1 MGSKETFLK
10 CYGDSLSLPVF
21 IRSLIGLDRQAVQQA
36 FSQYL
41 TDSNY
46 NEKQIRFI
54 EMVIEQL
61 TKQGIMQSSRLY
73 ESPFNQIHYEGI
85 DGIFS
90 EKDTDEIFEII
101 NHFNQLTA

>member
-1 MGSKETFLK
+1 
-10 CYGDSLSLPVF
+10 
-21 IRSLIGLDRQAVQQA
+21 
-36 FSQYL
+36 
-41 TDSNY
+41 
-46 NEKQIRFI
+46 
-54 EMVIEQL
+54 MVIEQL